1 MPRATANAQET
12 ERFELKTLPD
22 GFVELRK
29 LTYGEMLHRRD
40 IGSTMR
46 AGQGRKAGIEFDT
59 DALQIQHYEFSRC
72 IVDHNLEDE
81 DGTKLNFTN
90 KADIV
95 KLDPTIAGE
104 IETLIF
110 KLTNPED
117 AEDLP
122 KS

>member
-1 MPRATANAQET
+1 MPRATATQET
-12 ERFELKTLPD
+12 ERFELETLPD
-22 GFVELRK
+22 GFVELRR
-29 LTYGEMLHRRD
+29 LSYGEMLHRRD

-46 AGQGRKAGIEFDT
+46 TGQGRKAGIEFDT
-59 DALQIQHYEFSRC
+59 DALEIQHYEFSKC

-81 DGTKLNFTN
+81 NGTKLNFSN

-95 KLDPTIAGE
+95 KLDPRVAGE

-110 KLTNPED
+110 KMTNPED
-117 AEDLP
+117 SEDLP